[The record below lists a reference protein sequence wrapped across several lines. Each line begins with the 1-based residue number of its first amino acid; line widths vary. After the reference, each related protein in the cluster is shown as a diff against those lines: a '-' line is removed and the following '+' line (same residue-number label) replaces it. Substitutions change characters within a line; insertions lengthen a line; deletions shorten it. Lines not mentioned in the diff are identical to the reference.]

1 VNRIA
6 DAYLQFITLLKT
18 LAGVIIFGVFLLI
31 VTDVLVRTAGFQ
43 TWQAS
48 SVLVEYGL
56 LWFTMLAAP
65 WLARHKAHV
74 FIDAITQLLPAAAQR
89 VLAKFV
95 YLACV
100 FFSLVVFYYSTR
112 LLISA
117 VVDEQVDI
125 RAVDMPL
132 WALLAPIPLCFLL
145 VAIEFLRFLLGFDSM
160 YGSRSDV
167 KEGA

>member
-1 VNRIA
+1 M
-6 DAYLQFITLLKT
+6 YLQFLTLLKA
-18 LAGVIIFGVFLLI
+18 LAGAVIFAVFLLI
-31 VTDVLVRTAGFQ
+31 VSDVLIRTAGFKP
-43 TWQAS
+43 WQPS
-48 SVLVEYGL
+48 SMLVEYGL

-74 FIDAITQLLPAAAQR
+74 FIDAITQLLPAAIQR

-95 YLACV
+95 YICCTLI
-100 FFSLVVFYYSTR
+100 SLVVVYFSTR

-117 VVDEQVDI
+117 IVENQIDI
-125 RAVDMPL
+125 RAVDMPM
-132 WALLAPIPLCFLL
+132 WVLLAPIPPCFLL